1 VSPAEYIQLKAFAR
15 YDGLT
20 LAALWVASFACY
32 IIGLSSPLWSI
43 VGITLAVASPF
54 FVARRLRLFR
64 DGAREGIISFM
75 RGWAFVVF
83 VFFYASLLF
92 ALAQYAY
99 FAFLD
104 HGYLSQAITGLF
116 DNEQTL
122 QIINQNGMGDMLR
135 ESMNEFQRMRPID
148 IALNMLTTNIMIGM
162 LLGLPI
168 AAVMKRTTGN
178 ANQKNV

>member
-1 VSPAEYIQLKAFAR
+1 MSPAEYIQLKAFAR
-15 YDGLT
+15 YDGLA

-32 IIGLSSPLWSI
+32 IIGLSSPLWTL
-43 VGITLAVASPF
+43 VGIVLAVVSPF
-54 FVARRLRLFR
+54 FVARRLRQFR
-64 DGAREGIISFM
+64 DVAREGIISFA

-104 HGYLSQAITGLF
+104 QGYLAAAINSLF
-116 DNEQTL
+116 ENEQTRL
-122 QIINQNGMGDMLR
+122 LMDQNGMGDMLR
-135 ESMNEFQRMRPID
+135 ESMSEFQRMRPID
-148 IALNMLTTNIMIGM
+148 IALNMLTSNIMVGM

-168 AAVMKRTTGN
+168 AAVMKRTTDP